1 MQKRLKQMDAHT
13 GEILEDGTLVY
24 LPPKYKNA
32 FQKGWIAMNQENA
45 YLSLIDA
52 NSSGSVWRVWG
63 IILTNTGFEN
73 EVTATQK
80 EMADRLGMA
89 PSNFSSAMSELV
101 KMGLVLKMQKKGRN
115 MALMVNPKYGWKGKG
130 KNHQAAVDATKGR
143 VTSTA

>member
-1 MQKRLKQMDAHT
+1 
-13 GEILEDGTLVY
+13 
-24 LPPKYKNA
+24 
-32 FQKGWIAMNQENA
+32 MNQENA

-89 PSNFSSAMSELV
+89 PSNFSSALSELV
-101 KMGLVLKMQKKGRN
+101 KMGLVLKLQKKGRN

-130 KNHQAAVDATKGR
+130 KNHQAAVDAVKRPMTP
-143 VTSTA
+143 A